1 MALSGSFAGTA
12 AWRGGYWLQLA
23 MFAALALASPLL
35 PRVAGPAPGARPAG
49 LFTVWTQ
56 SGPLRISLAFAMLI
70 VIGFGVTTIYPDW
83 FAREHQVPVGHASNI
98 FSIVTL
104 VMIPGGLATGALLA
118 RGWSDGRLLTGIM
131 IATIAVA
138 LPMFLPGIGEAL
150 RVVAMVG
157 WMLLQGA
164 AIAVVMA
171 ALPRVVTN
179 PLQGAAAA
187 GLLSQLAALVT
198 FVTPLVW
205 QPLLQA
211 GSWPAFVVVVAVAA
225 GAAWLLFP
233 RRAGAV

>member
-1 MALSGSFAGTA
+1 
-12 AWRGGYWLQLA
+12 
-23 MFAALALASPLL
+23 
-35 PRVAGPAPGARPAG
+35 
-49 LFTVWTQ
+49 
-56 SGPLRISLAFAMLI
+56 
-70 VIGFGVTTIYPDW
+70 
-83 FAREHQVPVGHASNI
+83 
-98 FSIVTL
+98 
-104 VMIPGGLATGALLA
+104 LLA
-118 RGWSDGRLLTGIM
+118 RGWRDGRLLTGIM
-131 IATIAVA
+131 LATIAVA
-138 LPMFLPGIGEAL
+138 LPMFLPGIGEGA

-179 PLQGAAAA
+179 PMQGAAAA

-211 GSWPAFVVVVAVAA
+211 GRWSGFVVVVAVAA
-225 GAAWLLFP
+225 AATWLLFP